1 VLVAVILMATTADI
15 HAQSESSQPA
25 VLQGAVKQHLVLDDA
40 LLKSLPAVTI
50 DVTFETGQGKK
61 SGRYTGVLLWT
72 LLEKAEPIDEPGKN
86 TNLRHTLLITGE
98 TVMPWRL
105 LSARSIRTT
114 KESRS

>member
-1 VLVAVILMATTADI
+1 M
-15 HAQSESSQPA
+15 
-25 VLQGAVKQHLVLDDA
+25 LQDTVEQRPILDDA
-40 LLKSLPAVTI
+40 FLRSLLAVTI

-105 LSARSIRTT
+105 LSARSIHTT